1 MIIAILKG
9 VCADIPKQQQ
19 QRGRRMSKEFM
30 KVYHMPFKAQEIKDD
45 NLTNFRLQ
53 MDQAFE
59 EMTKSFA
66 EQQDEMLLNYLY
78 EKYKDTKVSDVWVLS
93 KPDFE
98 KFLLEMLPKWKEPK
112 QYVDELKLVE
122 KKLNALNL
130 LMQELG
136 CKDFAEL
143 RKYARCG
150 YQTFRNAKGA
160 NYDNII
166 IDEAVI
172 PSEALECLEKVYS
185 RLPQWDLSRNVDQ
198 CNIIKQALLKQ
209 QEKKTYL
216 KWEDLEFGKT
226 THKLKAKMNDSLYRI
241 EWYIDGLGANVV
253 SLYKY
258 ITKDYLVYCVCIKD
272 NSHNFF
278 NDLHLERVEE

>member
-1 MIIAILKG
+1 
-9 VCADIPKQQQ
+9 
-19 QRGRRMSKEFM
+19 MSKEYLEALNGLFDL
-30 KVYHMPFKAQEIKDD
+30 VHCQDSFEKAQKYFDIIEEALQRLESID
-45 NLTNFRLQ
+45 N
-53 MDQAFE
+53 
-59 EMTKSFA
+59 A
-66 EQQDEMLLNYLY
+66 E
-78 EKYKDTKVSDVWVLS
+78 
-93 KPDFE
+93 
-98 KFLLEMLPKWKEPK
+98 
-112 QYVDELKLVE
+112 
-122 KKLNALNL
+122 
-130 LMQELG
+130 
-136 CKDFAEL
+136 
-143 RKYARCG
+143 
-150 YQTFRNAKGA
+150 
-160 NYDNII
+160 
-166 IDEAVI
+166 

>member
-1 MIIAILKG
+1 
-9 VCADIPKQQQ
+9 
-19 QRGRRMSKEFM
+19 MSKEYLEALE
-30 KVYHMPFKAQEIKDD
+30 KVYYGSQGYGNCDENYKIVKQALNRLESIDNADPSEALYELKRIDYNITYLLSDCDTIEEVSMCLNSLRDNKSCEVIKQALLKAQE
-45 NLTNFRLQ
+45 
-53 MDQAFE
+53 
-59 EMTKSFA
+59 
-66 EQQDEMLLNYLY
+66 
-78 EKYKDTKVSDVWVLS
+78 
-93 KPDFE
+93 
-98 KFLLEMLPKWKEPK
+98 PKK
-112 QYVDELKLVE
+112 YVDELKLVE
-122 KKLNALNL
+122 KDRKALDL
-130 LMQELG
+130 LMQELD
-136 CKDFAEL
+136 CKDFADL